1 MNMKRFSK
9 TYFISIKLEIKQ
21 KDDTVKNNE
30 NKSKWILAEQEIINF
45 VTKEQYPGGLSL
57 MPTYV
62 RRTHSLFIL
71 TSQAPSHTDQKCK
84 LPHYTCLNVTFS
96 SERRASSQLF
106 LVWMEV
112 SQIKGTVF
120 YVNCLFIHLS
130 CIPWIMFPF
139 EEFSQR
145 GFLMLLNIKCTDIV
159 TRLMTLPI
167 NNLWPFTYNKT
178 SKPLLSF

>member
-1 MNMKRFSK
+1 M
-9 TYFISIKLEIKQ
+9 EIKQ
-21 KDDTVKNNE
+21 KDDIVKINV

-62 RRTHSLFIL
+62 RRTQSLFIL

-167 NNLWPFTYNKT
+167 NNLWPFTYNMT
-178 SKPLLSF
+178 SKPFLSF